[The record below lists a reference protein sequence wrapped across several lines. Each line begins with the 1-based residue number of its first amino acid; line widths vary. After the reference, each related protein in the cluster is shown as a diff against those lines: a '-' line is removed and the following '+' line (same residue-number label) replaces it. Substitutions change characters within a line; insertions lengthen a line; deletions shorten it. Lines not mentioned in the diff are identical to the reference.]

1 VDNIKLDIIGLQSSQ
16 SQTGSCILMLA
27 EVGGSRKLPVI
38 IGIPEAQA
46 IALELEKI
54 IPSRPMTHDLFKTF
68 AENFAI
74 VIEKIVISDLREGIF
89 FAKIFCNDGI
99 NQVEI
104 DARPSDAVAI
114 GLRFGVPIFTNE
126 SVMSEAGIVS
136 TDENAE
142 LASKDKESP
151 KPEKTTSGKTAL
163 NTHSDEQLK
172 KMLED
177 ALNNEDYEK
186 AARIRDELNKRN

>member
-1 VDNIKLDIIGLQSSQ
+1 MNTIKLDILGLQSSQ
-16 SQTGSCILMLA
+16 SQTGSCILMLI
-27 EVGGSRKLPVI
+27 ESEGTRKLPVI

-54 IPSRPMTHDLFKTF
+54 VPSRPMTHDLFKSF

-74 VIEKIVISDLREGIF
+74 TIEKIVISDLREGIF

-99 NQVEI
+99 NKVEI
-104 DARPSDAVAI
+104 DARPSDAIAI
-114 GLRFGVPIFTNE
+114 GLRFGVSIFTNE

-136 TDENAE
+136 ADENVE
-142 LASKDKESP
+142 DDFIEEEPTVKEPKKSKNILA
-151 KPEKTTSGKTAL
+151 
-163 NTHSDEQLK
+163 NNSDEQLK
-172 KMLED
+172 KMLDE
-177 ALNNEDYEK
+177 ALKNEDYEA

>member
-1 VDNIKLDIIGLQSSQ
+1 
-16 SQTGSCILMLA
+16 MLA

-136 TDENAE
+136 TEESAE
-142 LASKDKESP
+142 LAQKDKETQ
-151 KPEKTTSGKTAL
+151 KPEKTVGGKNTL
-163 NTHSDEQLK
+163 NSHSDEQLK

-177 ALNNEDYEK
+177 ALNNEDYER

>member
-1 VDNIKLDIIGLQSSQ
+1 
-16 SQTGSCILMLA
+16 MLA
-27 EVGGSRKLPVI
+27 EVGGNRKLPVI

-54 IPSRPMTHDLFKTF
+54 IPSRPMTHDLFKSF
-68 AENFAI
+68 ADNFAI
-74 VIEKIVISDLREGIF
+74 TINKIVISDLREGIF

-114 GLRFGVPIFTNE
+114 GLRFGVAIYTNE
-126 SVMSEAGIVS
+126 TVMSEAGIVANEDS
-136 TDENAE
+136 SE
-142 LASKDKESP
+142 SSPKETL
-151 KPEKTTSGKTAL
+151 KPEKTSSSSKSALTS
-163 NTHSDEQLK
+163 HSDEQLK

-177 ALNNEDYEK
+177 ALNNEDYER